1 MIILSVIIIAILIA
15 ISALFAA
22 TETAITATSPGKIQR
37 LKSEGNTRAGIVLSI
52 LKAKENVISTMLIGN
67 SLINTICTTIATGMF
82 IELLGDNVGT
92 IVSSVVMAFLII
104 VFAEVVPKAIA
115 VIKAEP
121 IIMLT
126 APTIVLFL
134 KILQPV
140 NSILAIAVKVF
151 CRVFGIE
158 LKHSVSG
165 AEEVRGVI
173 EHHHQEGNVYKT
185 YRDMLGGVLDL
196 NDIHVSEIMVHR
208 RDVESI
214 NVDLPT
220 DEIVKKMLSSSYS
233 RIPFWEENKDNII
246 GVLHIKDLTRVLYA
260 NSHNI
265 EKVNIRE
272 LLVQPWFISEDIL
285 VGKQL
290 NAFRTRNSHFACVI
304 DEFGAWQGIL
314 TLEDILEEIV
324 GQIKDEYDYQV
335 EPIIHKSA
343 TEVVINGSTTIRDI
357 NRELG
362 WGLPDDAANTIAGLI
377 MHEIKRIP
385 NQGEKI
391 EIFNLK
397 ISIIKKIGNKIETV
411 KVNMVK

>member
-290 NAFRTRNSHFACVI
+290 NAFRNRNSHFACVI

-335 EPIIHKSA
+335 EPIIHKSD